1 MGRRKRKL
9 VLGDL
14 CIVIVKKLIKIC
26 SIIEIV
32 KKLIKSGD
40 FVWVKLFLIFYFWFV
55 KIEKVD
61 ILDDYEEYYV
71 YCKVDIVM

>member
-1 MGRRKRKL
+1 MGRRKRKS
-9 VLGDL
+9 VSGDL

-32 KKLIKSGD
+32 KKLIKIGD

-61 ILDDYEEYYV
+61 ILDDYVEYYV

>member
-1 MGRRKRKL
+1 MGRRKRKS
-9 VLGDL
+9 VSGDL

-32 KKLIKSGD
+32 KKLIKIGD

-71 YCKVDIVM
+71 YCNVDIVM